1 MVGGWTK
8 DFAMKPL
15 YNIMEGIWMDKENI
29 ELLKSFLTPFH
40 FQRGLEPEFIIY
52 IVLSKQAKLTV
63 IPRILC
69 WFILF
74 SLTTYTLVLSC
85 CFSLLEA

>member
-52 IVLSKQAKLTV
+52 SPFKTSKTYCHSSDTLLVHPLLPDHLYLSA
-63 IPRILC
+63 
-69 WFILF
+69 
-74 SLTTYTLVLSC
+74 
-85 CFSLLEA
+85 